1 MRKMKLLTV
10 LSIAAFAGM
19 LVYGAFIQ
27 SVEVTQSVELTD
39 RELKGLD
46 LVAKSAADK
55 LSKVGGR
62 IIEDTKKSDL
72 ACPT

>member
-1 MRKMKLLTV
+1 MKLLTI
-10 LSIAAFAGM
+10 LSIVVFTGM
-19 LVYGAFIQ
+19 LVYGALIQ

-39 RELKGLD
+39 RELKGLN
-46 LVAKSAADK
+46 LVAKSAADR
-55 LSKVGGR
+55 LSKIDGR